1 MKTKLFI
8 LFVALFAT
16 TCLWAYDFKVDGICY
31 NIVDENNVAVTRG
44 LISGRPPK
52 YEKYEGAVVIPTT
65 VAYSGNTYNVTTI
78 ESSAFSDCSS
88 LTSVTIPNSVT
99 SIGKSAFSACSSL
112 TSITIPNSVTS
123 IGESVFSACS
133 SLNSVTIPNSVTS
146 IESSAFYNC
155 SSLTSVY
162 IPNSVTRIARNAF
175 AGTGM
180 YNDESNWE
188 DGVFYVSN
196 CLIKAS
202 YNVSGTYTI
211 KDNTHLIADEAFSG
225 CSSLTSIVIPDRVT
239 TIGGQAF
246 YNCSSLTSV
255 AIGSSVESIENSAFS
270 GCSSLTS
277 LSIPNSVTSIGLCA
291 FAGCP
296 LITSIVVE
304 GGNTHFD
311 SRANCNAIIET
322 ATNALIIG
330 CQNTIIPNSVTSIY
344 DWAFFGC
351 FSLTSLTIPKNVTS
365 IGESALRN
373 CTILDTIYCYATTPP
388 TIASESV
395 FTTSADDPTKYGAT
409 LFVPCDVLNDYQT
422 HAIWG
427 KFANIQ
433 CIDDN
438 IPNSLENTQPSTIDN
453 HKRMRNNQLVI
464 MHNGVE
470 YDVMGN
476 RL

>member
-16 TCLWAYDFKVDGICY
+16 TCLWAYDFKVDAIWY

-44 LISGRPPK
+44 GKISGRPPK

-88 LTSVTIPNSVT
+88 LTS
-99 SIGKSAFSACSSL
+99 
-112 TSITIPNSVTS
+112 ITIPNSVTS
-123 IGESVFSACS
+123 IGESAFSACS
-133 SLNSVTIPNSVTS
+133 SLTSVTIPNSVTS
-146 IESSAFYNC
+146 IESSAFSAC
-155 SSLTSVY
+155 SSLTSVT
-162 IPNSVTRIARNAF
+162 IPNSVTSIESSAFSGCSSLISIFIPNSVTSIGAAAF

-188 DGVFYVSN
+188 NGVFYVSN
-196 CLIKAS
+196 CLISAS
-202 YNVSGTYTI
+202 RFNVSGTCTI
-211 KDNTHLIADEAFSG
+211 KDNTRLIADN
-225 CSSLTSIVIPDRVT
+225 
-239 TIGGQAF
+239 AF
-246 YNCSSLTSV
+246 YYCSSLTSV
-255 AIGSSVESIENSAFS
+255 N
-270 GCSSLTS
+270 
-277 LSIPNSVTSIGLCA
+277 IPNSLTSIGLCA

-373 CTILDTIYCYATTPP
+373 CTILDTIYCYATTPA